1 MKSALR
7 HILLL
12 SMSLA
17 GISGARAASLD
28 EARRLMEDGD
38 AEAAVAVIREVA
50 AAEPKNSEADILL
63 GDCLWQIGRDSEALE
78 AYAEGRRKG
87 DRMAILALAN
97 AAVLQ
102 YRLDDARGLLE
113 AYRKTLKKGKRQLAP
128 DQSGDIEDRILRT
141 ENMLARV
148 QQIEVVDSVVVDAED
163 FFRYY
168 RLSPESGSLNEPS
181 AVLPEDFAA
190 AEPTVVYEPESR
202 RQMIWSMPDTA
213 GVFRLVSS
221 GALYG
226 DSWEKPAPLGD
237 VLNDGGDANYPF
249 LMPDGVT
256 LYYASDGENSLGGYD
271 IFISRC
277 DDEGEFLQ
285 PANIGMTYNS
295 PYNDYLLAIDEL
307 TGAGWWASD
316 RNRIPG
322 KVTIYL
328 FIPQELRVNVSPD
341 APDLLARASLSSIRS
356 TWQEGADYRPL
367 LRSIAAIN
375 PGGSKERAADFQ
387 LSIPGRGVVTNYAQ
401 LHSPRSRA
409 LMKDYVDSL
418 RRFDKAME
426 RLGELRM
433 AYAKGD
439 RSVSDA
445 ILQAEARIDQARGE
459 LLDMRNEIIRLEQ

>member
-1 MKSALR
+1 MKSGFR
-7 HILLL
+7 HILLPL
-12 SMSLA
+12 SLLGVLA
-17 GISGARAASLD
+17 AQGASLD
-28 EARRLMEDGD
+28 DARRLMEDGD
-38 AEAAVAVIREVA
+38 PAAAEAAIREVI
-50 AAEPKNSEADILL
+50 AAEPKNAEADVML
-63 GDCLWQIGRDSEALE
+63 GDCLWQLGRDREALD

-102 YRLDDARGLLE
+102 YRLDDARELLE
-113 AYRKTLKKGKRQLAP
+113 AYRKTLKKGRRQLAP
-128 DQSGDIEDRILRT
+128 DRSGDIEDRILRT

-168 RLSPESGSLNEPS
+168 RLSPESGSLNEPAS
-181 AVLPEDFAA
+181 VLPEGFPA

-202 RQMIWSMPDTA
+202 RQMIWAAPDTA

-226 DSWEKPAPLGD
+226 DSWEKPVPLGD
-237 VLNDGGDANYPF
+237 QLNDGGDANYPF

-271 IFISRC
+271 IFISRR
-277 DDEGEFLQ
+277 DEDGNFLQ
-285 PANIGMTYNS
+285 PANIGMPYNS

-316 RNRIPG
+316 RGRVPG
-322 KVTIYL
+322 KLTIYL

-367 LRSIAAIN
+367 LRRIASIK
-375 PGGSKERAADFQ
+375 PGGARERAVDFR
-387 LSIPGRGVVTNYAQ
+387 LAVPGRGVLTSYSQ
-401 LHSPRSRA
+401 LHSPRSRS
-409 LMKDYVDSL
+409 LMKDYEDSR
-418 RRFDKAME
+418 RRFELAVEK
-426 RLGELRM
+426 LGELRT
-433 AYAKGD
+433 AYSKGD
-439 RSVSDA
+439 RSVADA
-445 ILQAEARIDQARGE
+445 ILRAEAQVDEARGQ
-459 LLDMRNEIIRLEQ
+459 LLDMRNEIIRLEE

>member
-1 MKSALR
+1 MKFKFRYITLALSLVGGFSA
-7 HILLL
+7 
-12 SMSLA
+12 A
-17 GISGARAASLD
+17 YAATVD
-28 EARRLMEDGD
+28 DARRLMEDGD
-38 AEAAVAVIREVA
+38 PAGAEAALRELI

-63 GDCLWQIGRDSEALE
+63 GDCLWQLGRDSEALD

-87 DRMAILALAN
+87 DRKAILALAN

-102 YRLDDARGLLE
+102 YRLDDARQLLE

-141 ENMLARV
+141 ENMLSRV

-163 FFRYY
+163 FFKYY
-168 RLSPESGSLNEPS
+168 RLSPESGSLNEPAS
-181 AVLPEDFAA
+181 VLPDDFPA

-202 RQMIWSMPDTA
+202 RQMIWAAPDTA

-226 DSWEKPAPLGD
+226 DSWEKPVPLGD
-237 VLNDGGDANYPF
+237 QLNEGGDANYPF
-249 LMPDGVT
+249 LMPDGIT
-256 LYYASDGENSLGGYD
+256 LYYANDGENSLGGYD

-277 DDEGEFLQ
+277 DEDGNFLQ
-285 PANIGMTYNS
+285 PANVGMPYNS

-328 FIPQELRVNVSPD
+328 FVPQELRVNVSPD

-356 TWQEGADYRPL
+356 TWNDGADYRPL
-367 LRSIAAIN
+367 LRRIASIN
-375 PGGSKERAADFQ
+375 PGASRERVVDFR
-387 LSIPGRGVVTNYAQ
+387 LSVPGRGVLTNYSQ
-401 LHSPRSRA
+401 LHSPRSRS
-409 LMKDYVDSL
+409 LMKDYVDSE
-418 RRFDKAME
+418 RRFELALE
-426 RLGELRM
+426 RLGELRT

-445 ILQAEARIDQARGE
+445 ILRAEAQIDEARGQ

>member
-1 MKSALR
+1 MGALG
-7 HILLL
+7 
-12 SMSLA
+12 A
-17 GISGARAASLD
+17 GAATLD
-28 EARRLMEDGD
+28 DARRLMEDGNAPA
-38 AEAAVAVIREVA
+38 AEAVLREVVV
-50 AAEPKNSEADILL
+50 AEPKNTEAEIML
-63 GDCLWQIGRDSEALE
+63 GDCLWQLGRDSEALE
-78 AYAEGRRKG
+78 AYSEARRKG
-87 DRMAILALAN
+87 DRDAILSLAN

-102 YRLDDARGLLE
+102 YRVDDARALLD

-128 DQSGDIEDRILRT
+128 DRSGDLEERMLRT

-148 QQIEVVDSVVVDAED
+148 QQLEVVDSVVVDADD

-168 RLSPESGSLNEPS
+168 RLSPESGSLNAPAE
-181 AVLPEDFAA
+181 VLPHSFSA

-202 RQMIWSMPDTA
+202 RQMIWAMPDTA
-213 GVFRLVSS
+213 GVFRLVTS

-226 DSWEKPAPLGD
+226 DAWEQPQPLGD
-237 VLNDGGDANYPF
+237 QLNEGGDANYPF

-256 LYYASDGENSLGGYD
+256 LYYANDGENSLGGYD

-277 DDEGEFLQ
+277 DDDGDFLQ
-285 PANIGMTYNS
+285 PTNIGMPFNS

-322 KVTIYL
+322 KLTIYL
-328 FIPQELRVNVSPD
+328 FVPQDLRVNVSPD

-367 LRSIAAIN
+367 LRRIAAIT
-375 PGGSKERAADFQ
+375 PGAAKEHAVDFR
-387 LSIPGRGVVTNYAQ
+387 LSVPGRGVLTNYSQ

-409 LMKDYVDSL
+409 LMKDYVESQ
-418 RRFDKAME
+418 RRFDNALA
-426 RLGELRM
+426 RLGDLRA

-439 RSVSDA
+439 RTVSEA
-445 ILQAEARIDQARGE
+445 ILRAESQISEARGE
-459 LLDMRNEIIRLEQ
+459 LLEMRNEIIRLEE

>member
-1 MKSALR
+1 MKLTIR
-7 HILLL
+7 HILL
-12 SMSLA
+12 SLTLC
-17 GISGARAASLD
+17 GAITAQGATID
-28 EARRLMEDGD
+28 DARRLMEDGD
-38 AEAAVAVIREVA
+38 AAAAEAALREVI
-50 AAEPKNSEADILL
+50 AAEPKNSEADIML
-63 GDCLWQIGRDSEALE
+63 GDCLWQLGRDREALD

-102 YRLDDARGLLE
+102 YRLDDARELLE

-148 QQIEVVDSVVVDAED
+148 QQLEVVDSVVVDADD

-168 RLSPESGSLNEPS
+168 RLSPESGSLNEPTS
-181 AVLPEDFAA
+181 VLPEGFAA

-226 DSWEKPAPLGD
+226 DAWEKPAPLGD
-237 VLNDGGDANYPF
+237 PLNEGGAATYPF
-249 LMPDGVT
+249 LMPAGIT
-256 LYYASDGENSLGGYD
+256 LYYANDGENSLGGYD

-277 DDEGEFLQ
+277 DDEGNFLQ
-285 PANIGMTYNS
+285 PANIGMPYNS

-328 FIPQELRVNVSPD
+328 FVPQELRVNVSPD

-367 LRSIAAIN
+367 LRRIAAIK
-375 PGGSKERAADFQ
+375 PGAGRERGADFE
-387 LSIPGRGVVTNYAQ
+387 LSVPGRGVLTNYSQ

-409 LMKDYVDSL
+409 LMKDYVESQ
-418 RRFDKAME
+418 RRFDLALE
-426 RLGELRM
+426 RLGELRT
-433 AYAKGD
+433 AFSKGD
-439 RSVSDA
+439 RSVTDA
-445 ILQAEARIDQARGE
+445 ILRAEAQIDEARGQ
-459 LLDMRNEIIRLEQ
+459 LLDMRNEIIRLEEQ

>member
-1 MKSALR
+1 MKIRLR
-7 HILLL
+7 KIYLLL
-12 SMSLA
+12 PLL
-17 GISGARAASLD
+17 GAMAAHGASLD
-28 EARRLMEDGD
+28 DARRMMEDGD
-38 AEAAVAVIREVA
+38 AAAAEAAIREVI
-50 AAEPKNSEADILL
+50 AAEPKNSEADIML
-63 GDCLWQIGRDSEALE
+63 GDCLWQLGRDSEALE
-78 AYAEGRRKG
+78 AYASGRRKG
-87 DRMAILALAN
+87 DRMAVLALAN

-102 YRLDDARGLLE
+102 YRLDDARELLE

-168 RLSPESGSLNEPS
+168 RLSPESGSLDAP
-181 AVLPEDFAA
+181 ADVLPDGFDA

-202 RQMIWSMPDTA
+202 RQMIWAMPDTA

-226 DSWEKPAPLGD
+226 DSWEKPVPLGD
-237 VLNDGGDANYPF
+237 HLNDGGDANYPF
-249 LMPDGVT
+249 LMPDGIT
-256 LYYASDGENSLGGYD
+256 LYYASDGDNSLGGYD
-271 IFISRC
+271 IFISRS
-277 DDEGEFLQ
+277 DDDGDFLQ
-285 PANIGMTYNS
+285 PTNIGMPYNS

-328 FIPQELRVNVSPD
+328 FVPQELRVNVSPD

-356 TWQEGADYRPL
+356 TWQEGADYRTL
-367 LRSIAAIN
+367 LRRIAAIT
-375 PGGSKERAADFQ
+375 PGGNKERAADFR
-387 LSIPGRGVVTNYAQ
+387 LSIPGRGVVTTYSQ
-401 LHSPRSRA
+401 LHSPRARA
-409 LMKDYVDSL
+409 LMKDYVDSE
-418 RRFDKAME
+418 RRFESALE
-426 RLGELRM
+426 RLGELRA
-433 AYAKGD
+433 AYAAGD

-445 ILQAEARIDQARGE
+445 ILQAEARIDEARGE